1 VSDRKKDR
9 SGIKLIYLYQT
20 GKQVENIKKQFINEF
35 EKGSQVDS
43 IFMVSKKLI
52 KQKKSGQDYCLIC
65 LQDKS
70 GSIDGVIWTEAFD
83 KLSNADRSFN
93 EGDFVNIKG
102 EISDYKGSK
111 QLLVNSLQKIE
122 NKAEIQYS
130 DFIKTSRRNID
141 EMYSEMKIFINS
153 IENIYLKKLLD
164 SFFEDR
170 KFREE
175 FCNATAA
182 VQYHHAYK
190 GGLLEHSLN
199 VAKICDKLAEIY
211 ENLNRDLLITGAI
224 LHDIGKVKEYEVDI
238 VIKITDEGRLLGHI
252 TIGYGMVLEKI
263 KGIEAFPED
272 LKERLLHIILSHH
285 GQKEF
290 GSPKRPKILEA
301 FIVYHV
307 DHLDADVGGFNII
320 LEESGGKTD
329 WSEYARNF
337 ERSIM
342 LKELKSFKNKP
353 AGEYFQQDN
362 QANLEEDIKNQGG
375 LF

>member
-1 VSDRKKDR
+1 M
-9 SGIKLIYLYQT
+9 
-20 GKQVENIKKQFINEF
+20 ENIKKQFINEL
-35 EKGSQVDS
+35 EKGIQVDS
-43 IFMVSKKLI
+43 VFMVSKKLV

-70 GSIDGVIWTEAFD
+70 GSIDGVMWTEAFD
-83 KLSNADRSFN
+83 KLSNADRLFN

-102 EISDYKGSK
+102 EVSDYKGSK

-122 NKAEIQYS
+122 NKAEIQYP
-130 DFIKTSRRNID
+130 DFIRISRRNID
-141 EMYSEMKIFINS
+141 EMYSEMKTFINS
-153 IENIYLKKLLD
+153 VENIYLKKLLD

-170 KFREE
+170 KFSEE
-175 FCNATAA
+175 FNNATAA

-199 VAKICDKLAEIY
+199 VAKICDKLAGIY

-224 LHDIGKVKEYEVDI
+224 LHDIGKIKEYKVDI

-252 TIGYGMVLEKI
+252 TIGYGMILEKI
-263 KGIEAFPED
+263 KEIKAFPED

-301 FIVYHV
+301 FIVYHI
-307 DHLDADVGGFNII
+307 DHMDADVGGFNII
-320 LEESGGKTD
+320 LEESGGKSD

-342 LKELKSFKNKP
+342 LKELKSFKNEL
-353 AGEYFQQDN
+353 AGEYIRQDN
-362 QANLEEDIKNQGG
+362 STNLEEDIKNQNG